1 MNDVKDGLV
10 SKFKVHIVSNS
21 YCKSKLGTLT
31 DRTEVLYQPQ
41 NIYLLH
47 IDILMLLVSFL
58 PSLYGTTPRESS
70 SMISFPKLFAWM
82 KHLSDS
88 SLPACATTH
97 REGARCC
104 KSEGET
110 VPD

>member
-31 DRTEVLYQPQ
+31 DRTEVLYQFF
-41 NIYLLH
+41 H
-47 IDILMLLVSFL
+47 DF
-58 PSLYGTTPRESS
+58 
-70 SMISFPKLFAWM
+70 ISQAFAWM
-82 KHLSDS
+82 KRLSDS